1 MNFFETHLDEKLQGN
16 LADAL
21 RKLDPTYK
29 QKFLKSLEDLDID
42 FSRSID
48 KAVRVK
54 SARDSRLKSGDYV
67 IIGVYDKP
75 DGTKGMVSYQPKVGP
90 LLEIKNEDIID
101 RDGNA
106 VTVKAFGPL
115 SWTKWLK
122 LMTDVYVINRSEAT
136 SLKETRAVKQAY
148 RDLKAKNAQ
157 RAQAI
162 VAGLHPEETDNASK
176 RKGRPPQ
183 SPEVKL
189 KKIADEEGANFSK
202 AMLGGYQLSVS
213 NECTIMSTADKGVYT
228 SGSITS
234 FMGNSSKADER
245 LVELNKIAKVIRKVN
260 KIQL

>member
-1 MNFFETHLDEKLQGN
+1 MNFFENHLDEKLQGN

-21 RKLDPTYK
+21 RKLNPTYK

-67 IIGVYDKP
+67 IIGVYNKP

-101 RDGNA
+101 RDGNE

-162 VAGLHPEETDNASK
+162 VAGLHPEETDNAPK
-176 RKGRPPQ
+176 RRGRPAQ
-183 SPEVKL
+183 SPGDKL
-189 KKIADEEGANFSK
+189 KKIADEERVHFSE
-202 AMLGGYQLSVS
+202 ATIGGYQLLVS
-213 NECTIMSTADKGVYT
+213 NECAILNTPDKGVFT

-234 FMGNSSKADER
+234 FMGGSSRAEER
-245 LVELNKIAKVIRKVN
+245 LAELNKIARIVRKVS
-260 KIQL
+260 KVQL

>member
-1 MNFFETHLDEKLQGN
+1 MNFFENHLDEKLQGN

-21 RKLDPTYK
+21 RKLNPTYK

-101 RDGNA
+101 RDGNE

-122 LMTDVYVINRSEAT
+122 LMTDVYVINRNEAT
-136 SLKETRAVKQAY
+136 SLRETRAVKQAY
-148 RDLKAKNAQ
+148 RELKAQ
-157 RAQAI
+157 RAMRIRELTTKSQEDTSTKT
-162 VAGLHPEETDNASK
+162 P
-176 RKGRPPQ
+176 GRNPDPID
-183 SPEVKL
+183 VKVD
-189 KKIADEEGANFSK
+189 KIAKSEGFVVSRIPDGFK
-202 AMLGGYQLSVS
+202 LSES
-213 NECTIMSTADKGVYT
+213 SEYSIHFTLDKGV
-228 SGSITS
+228 SVNGLGSFNGSIS
-234 FMGNSSKADER
+234 DAESKA
-245 LVELNKIAKVIRKVN
+245 LTLAKISRIIKKLD
-260 KIQL
+260 KIKL